1 MKLKFEI
8 DNQVYDVII
17 EKKKNKNSYI
27 RIKDDLTIYITT
39 SLWSTKKDIERMLNQ
54 NVDALRKM
62 LKKKKTQL
70 EKQESFFYLGKSYD
84 IIEVSI
90 MDKIEIED
98 NKIYT
103 PSLKE
108 LEKWYQ
114 QQIKRVFEE
123 HYKIQCDIF
132 DEDITIPKLKIRS
145 MKTRWGVYNRKAH
158 SITLNSHL
166 IEYSSEKLDYVIVH
180 ELSHIIHFDHSK
192 DFWNLVSKYCPRYKQ
207 IRKELKE

>member
-27 RIKDDLTIYITT
+27 RIKEDLTIYITT

-114 QQIKRVFEE
+114 QQKEAMQLMEE
-123 HYKIQCDIF
+123 KGQTYLDDSFHILVRHHIENLK
-132 DEDITIPKLKIRS
+132 KLENK
-145 MKTRWGVYNRKAH
+145 
-158 SITLNSHL
+158 
-166 IEYSSEKLDYVIVH
+166 
-180 ELSHIIHFDHSK
+180 
-192 DFWNLVSKYCPRYKQ
+192 
-207 IRKELKE
+207 KETA